1 MFSTSSTPVASPVML
16 SVPAR
21 DVRRI
26 IASLIDSAW
35 QAVDCQMWIT
45 ATDKVDRAMAYSI
58 LPAMNA
64 FRGDEICNLL
74 EAVEKGRARMGCD
87 E

>member
-1 MFSTSSTPVASPVML
+1 
-16 SVPAR
+16 
-21 DVRRI
+21 
-26 IASLIDSAW
+26 
-35 QAVDCQMWIT
+35 MWIT